1 MWNKTPQ
8 EIWNG
13 RKPGFSDLS
22 VFCRIVYVHV
32 PDERRS
38 KLDDKSEKLVLI
50 GYDMNSKGY
59 KQYNSSN
66 EKTIISR
73 DVEFDEE
80 GAWGFGFPDFEEEEQ
95 VIVEQ
100 PREEP
105 TIPIATSTPADNEN
119 SPPSFLKEKIIR
131 AYKESP

>member
-1 MWNKTPQ
+1 MARSMLKSKRMPKEYWAEVVETLFYLSNRAPTISVWNKTPQ

-13 RKPGFSDLS
+13 RKPGFSYLS

-32 PDERRS
+32 PDERRR

-73 DVEFDEE
+73 DVEFDEK
-80 GAWGFGFPDFEEEEQ
+80 GA
-95 VIVEQ
+95 
-100 PREEP
+100 
-105 TIPIATSTPADNEN
+105 
-119 SPPSFLKEKIIR
+119 
-131 AYKESP
+131 